1 MGLFKREPPPPPP
14 ASHVGPKTVL
24 RGTLTSS
31 HDVTVE
37 GAVEGSAV
45 TKACLSIAPS
55 GRVEGRAEAE
65 RMECAGA
72 LRGEASVSKLALFA
86 STASFD
92 GELKAAFL
100 VVLKG
105 AKLIGRISR
114 KAATP

>member
-1 MGLFKREPPPPPP
+1 MGFFKREPPPPPP
-14 ASHVGPKTVL
+14 ASHVGLKTLL
-24 RGTLTSS
+24 RGSLTSS
-31 HDVTVE
+31 HDVAVE

-72 LRGEASVSKLALFA
+72 LRGEASVSKVALFG

-92 GELKAAFL
+92 GELKTAL
-100 VVLKG
+100 LIVRKG
-105 AKLIGRISR
+105 AQMAGRISR
-114 KAATP
+114 KAAPP